1 MKDVELQ
8 LLNEKLLHFTEQ
20 LSHEKL
26 KVAHAELKVESSK
39 KEFIYAKE
47 CLENKINHMQMELDR
62 R

>member
-1 MKDVELQ
+1 M
-8 LLNEKLLHFTEQ
+8 LHFTEQ

-39 KEFIYAKE
+39 KEFSYAKE